1 MSVPDRKEQ
10 IYIKDF
16 VNIFSGHATI
26 LQDLNFSVS
35 DTLMKLPFM
44 LLHSTGVYAFRE
56 LTETSA
62 IENELSSLHSFLRK
76 KSSAPGSAIFVYGYK
91 SESDTFF
98 YAYDYYSDTVKKVKT
113 QDFAD
118 GLFFDFENRSPQF
131 SEQDISYFE
140 ELFASMRNK
149 HKRDVSVILSEKDD
163 KRYIKRNGNIYPLS
177 DVNTNTYY
185 VLLLFGGLFG
195 IHKFYLKKWF
205 KGISYLFTCG
215 FFGVAWLFDLIS
227 LFLNRARDRKG
238 FYLNLLSKKKGR
250 LFLTA
255 FWLIPSAYILL
266 NYFSLIIKLPSLFS
280 VPESV
285 VLEIYKF
292 FLAS

>member
-118 GLFFDFENRSPQF
+118 GLFLILKTGVLSFRSKTFRILKNFLPVCV
-131 SEQDISYFE
+131 IS
-140 ELFASMRNK
+140 
-149 HKRDVSVILSEKDD
+149 I
-163 KRYIKRNGNIYPLS
+163 NGMY
-177 DVNTNTYY
+177 
-185 VLLLFGGLFG
+185 LLF
-195 IHKFYLKKWF
+195 
-205 KGISYLFTCG
+205 CQ
-215 FFGVAWLFDLIS
+215 
-227 LFLNRARDRKG
+227 RKM
-238 FYLNLLSKKKGR
+238 
-250 LFLTA
+250 
-255 FWLIPSAYILL
+255 
-266 NYFSLIIKLPSLFS
+266 IKD
-280 VPESV
+280 
-285 VLEIYKF
+285 I
-292 FLAS
+292 